1 MEKLNITDPT
11 KSSLY
16 KDWICVNQFTCCCN
30 LMLVETR
37 GKVKLLSVIF
47 CGHKSK
53 DWFRVCCGQTEG
65 CIGIAVGGVVNAGGL
80 RGELLQLR
88 RGRLFFYGVF
98 CSNKES
104 LLSVLWCCPPSPYLF
119 ASDMDSIEASIYI
132 HSNTQLLL
140 DPIKP
145 NLECM
150 GPEIN
155 VLQRCLVFAGECIGM
170 RSWLG
175 ASLSY
180 IVRWD
185 SGLCVSVR
193 EKGCLL
199 CLWWKPR
206 TN

>member
-1 MEKLNITDPT
+1 MEKPNITDPT

-16 KDWICVNQFTCCCN
+16 KDRICVNQFTRFCP
-30 LMLVETR
+30 LMSVKTR
-37 GKVKLLSVIF
+37 AKVKLLRVIF

-53 DWFRVCCGQTEG
+53 EWFRFCRGQTEG
-65 CIGIAVGGVVNAGGL
+65 CIGIAEGGVVNAGVV
-80 RGELLQLR
+80 REELPLFR

-104 LLSVLWCCPPSPYLF
+104 LLSVLWCCPLHNICSFRTWIALRPV
-119 ASDMDSIEASIYI
+119 YI

-155 VLQRCLVFAGECIGM
+155 VPQRCLVLPE
-170 RSWLG
+170 
-175 ASLSY
+175 
-180 IVRWD
+180 
-185 SGLCVSVR
+185 SV
-193 EKGCLL
+193 
-199 CLWWKPR
+199 
-206 TN
+206 